1 MGAATSSRVTAA
13 SDLTGVA
20 GTAQRALG
28 SDALVI
34 LLLEAGQPPAVMAS
48 EGLTGAQRERLAPSL
63 AELSPL
69 LEQLTP
75 LHVAAGASPA
85 GRNTGLLRHG
95 YVAALGAA
103 APLGAGRLAAVVGLR
118 RESGQFENADLID
131 VFAVQAATALD
142 QRRRRER
149 LVPEVDRVQGL
160 IAVDQLVR
168 SATSVEELSAALTEA
183 VAPLFGAESTGLM
196 VWDDRRQVLRML
208 AGSFDAGDP
217 AVAACQISADDF
229 RSSSARVFSAGRGYF
244 SNDVRGE
251 PALFEDFV
259 DDFAI
264 ERVLSVPLILAGRA
278 IGVLHLANKAT
289 EFTPED
295 LQRAESLAPEIA
307 TVVEI
312 AQAHLRLRNQRR
324 LEEVLADVAVALASG
339 VSVRDF
345 LVPALAELG
354 RVAEASLLAL
364 VPENDTP
371 ILWRHGDARPEVER
385 VVLAEAESQP
395 GVRAYVVG
403 PTSADDP
410 GWAAFHVPVHLGT
423 QRVGTLV
430 ALRVGGGPFV
440 QEERD
445 AIVRLANLT
454 ALARATERYQQQR
467 AELARLHERQRIAE
481 GLHDDVAQLL
491 FAAQLNLDV
500 ALERE
505 GVDRAVAEG
514 VSQSRALLV
523 RADTTIR
530 TVINRLSSPPT
541 PDLALRL
548 ASAVSD
554 VENVFSQ
561 PIHLEISPDAA
572 RAGKRLRRGAGDALV
587 QVARHTAITAARRE
601 GPRRI
606 SVGLEHV
613 PPDCVVLTVEDDGV
627 GGMRRDTRDFTPL
640 RQRIAEFG
648 GSLRVR
654 HTSTG
659 GRHVTARVT
668 P

>member
-1 MGAATSSRVTAA
+1 MSAAASSRVSANGE
-13 SDLTGVA
+13 LTGVA
-20 GTAQRALG
+20 GTAQRALA

-34 LLLEAGQPPAVMAS
+34 LLLEPDRQPVVMAS
-48 EGLTGAQRERLAPSL
+48 EGLSRGQRERLVPSL
-63 AELSPL
+63 VELSASLEGRRL
-69 LEQLTP
+69 LQ
-75 LHVAAGASPA
+75 VAADPSPA
-85 GRNTGLLRHG
+85 ARRTGLLRHG

-103 APLGAGRLAAVVGLR
+103 APLGPERQAAVLALR
-118 RESGQFENADLID
+118 RESGQFENADLIE
-131 VFAVQAATALD
+131 VFALQAATALD
-142 QRRRRER
+142 QRRRSER
-149 LVPEVDRVQGL
+149 IVPEVERVQGL
-160 IAVDQLVR
+160 VRVDQLVR
-168 SATSVEELSAALTEA
+168 SATSVEGLSSALNEA

-196 VWDDRRQVLRML
+196 VWDERRQVLRML
-208 AGSFDAGDP
+208 AGSFDADD
-217 AVAACQISADDF
+217 ATVAACQISADDF
-229 RSSSARVFSAGRGYF
+229 RSNSARVFSTGRGYLG
-244 SNDVRGE
+244 NDVRRE
-251 PALFEDFV
+251 PALFKDLA
-259 DDFAI
+259 DDFALK
-264 ERVLSVPLILAGRA
+264 RVLSVPLIVAGRP
-278 IGVLHLANKAT
+278 IGVLHLADKAQ
-289 EFTPED
+289 EFTAED
-295 LQRAESLAPEIA
+295 LDRAEALAPRIA

-312 AQAHLRLRNQRR
+312 AQAHMRLRNQRR

-339 VSVRDF
+339 VSVPEF

-364 VPENDTP
+364 VRDDAAP
-371 ILWRHGDARPEVER
+371 ILWRRGDARAEVER
-385 VVLAEAESQP
+385 LVLAEAESQP

-403 PTSADDP
+403 PTSAAEP

-423 QRVGTLV
+423 QRIGTLV
-430 ALRVGGGPFV
+430 ALRMGSGAFV

-445 AIVRLANLT
+445 AIVRLANLA

-505 GVDRAVAEG
+505 DVDRAVAEG
-514 VSQSRALLV
+514 VSQTRALLV

-530 TVINRLSSPPT
+530 TVISRLSSPPA

-572 RAGKRLRRGAGDALV
+572 RVGKRLRRGVGDVLV
-587 QVARHTAITAARRE
+587 QVARHTAMTAARRE

-606 SVGLEHV
+606 GVSLEYSH
-613 PPDCVVLTVEDDGV
+613 PDSLVLTVDDDGV
-627 GGMRRDTRDFTPL
+627 GDTRRDTRDITQL
-640 RQRIAEFG
+640 RQRIAELG

-659 GRHVTARVT
+659 GTHVTARVA